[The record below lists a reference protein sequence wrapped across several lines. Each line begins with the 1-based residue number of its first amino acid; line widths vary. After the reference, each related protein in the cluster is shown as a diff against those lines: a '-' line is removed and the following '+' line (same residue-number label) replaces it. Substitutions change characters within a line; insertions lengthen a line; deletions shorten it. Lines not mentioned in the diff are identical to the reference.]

1 VEINYIGEHIWAGNL
16 GHAFVIL
23 AFVSS
28 LMAAVSYFFGVKGDK
43 SWRNLGRTMFLVHS
57 FSVLGIIGTLMYML
71 VNHMFEFQYVWQH
84 SNTVMPLRYI
94 LSCFWEGQE
103 GSFLLW
109 TFWHVILA
117 IFIIRKGGEWEAPV
131 MAPFSVV
138 QAFLSS
144 MLLGIYF
151 GDQMIGSNPFLL
163 LREHVD
169 YQNLPFVQN
178 ANYLSALDGRG
189 LNPLLQNYWMTIHPP
204 ILFLGFALTTIP
216 YCFGIAGLWTKKY
229 TEWLHPALPWT
240 YTGIGILG
248 VGILMGGAWAYEALS
263 FGGFWAWDP
272 VENASLVPWL
282 TLVGAG
288 HVMVIQKNKGQSL
301 IMTFVLSLISFI
313 LVLYST
319 FLVRSGILGDSSVHA
334 FTDLGMS
341 GQLLIYLL
349 FFVFLGIGLVAANWS
364 KLPRSKKEEELW
376 SREFW
381 MFIGALVLTL
391 SAFQITV
398 TTSIPVYNALFDQDV
413 APPVDVIQHYNSW
426 QLPFAILVAL
436 FIGFTQFLKY
446 KSTNLSS
453 LKKDLGITVSIA
465 VVLTVI
471 IAVAFQY
478 TNFFYILMAFAT
490 LFAITANLY
499 YWISKLKGKLKFAGS
514 SVAHIGFGLV
524 LLGAFISTSRMQTIS
539 TNSSGVDVAQ
549 LGEEYNNSENILLF
563 KDDTVRMGE
572 WLVSYRGSDK
582 QGINVLYQVDYMD
595 VNDPANTKAGFTLYP
610 RVQTNPRM
618 GNVAE
623 PDTRHF
629 LERDVYTH
637 VTYAEIEKKEL
648 PEEGFASRGTTEIS
662 KGDTIL
668 ASNAIV
674 ILEDFIRDVDPVEN
688 DLEEGDLAVAA
699 KLRIIDITSTVRYS
713 YPVMV
718 IRDRSILTREA
729 INEEMGLKFIFK
741 KIDPETGKAEIEFFE
756 SKENKRE
763 FIVMKALVF
772 PGINILWAG
781 CIVMAL
787 GVAMAVYRRRK
798 TA

>member
-1 VEINYIGEHIWAGNL
+1 
-16 GHAFVIL
+16 
-23 AFVSS
+23 
-28 LMAAVSYFFGVKGDK
+28 
-43 SWRNLGRTMFLVHS
+43 
-57 FSVLGIIGTLMYML
+57 
-71 VNHMFEFQYVWQH
+71 
-84 SNTVMPLRYI
+84 
-94 LSCFWEGQE
+94 
-103 GSFLLW
+103 
-109 TFWHVILA
+109 
-117 IFIIRKGGEWEAPV
+117 

-178 ANYLSALDGRG
+178 ANYLAALDGRG

-216 YCFGIAGLWTKKY
+216 YCFAIAGLWTKKY
-229 TEWLHPALPWT
+229 TKWLNPALPWT

-301 IMTFVLSLISFI
+301 IMTFVLALISFI

-319 FLVRSGILGDSSVHA
+319 FLVRSGVLGDSSVHA

-341 GQLLIYLL
+341 GQLVIYLL
-349 FFVFLGIGLVAANWS
+349 FFVFLAIGLVAVNWS

-391 SAFQITV
+391 SAFQISV
-398 TTSIPVYNALFDQDV
+398 TTSIPVYNALFNQDV
-413 APPVDVIQHYNSW
+413 APPVDVISHYNSW

-446 KSTNLSS
+446 KSTKISELG
-453 LKKDLGITVSIA
+453 KDLGITA
-465 VVLTVI
+465 VISLFLTVFV
-471 IAVAFQY
+471 AVGFQY

-499 YWISKLKGKLKFAGS
+499 YWIGKLKGKLKTAGA

-524 LLGAFISTSRMQTIS
+524 LLGAFISTSRTQTVS
-539 TNSSGVDVAQ
+539 MNSSGVDVEQ

-563 KDDTVRMGE
+563 KDDTVRMAE
-572 WLVSYRGSDK
+572 WLVSYRGSK
-582 QGINVLYQVDYMD
+582 REGINVLYQVDYMD
-595 VNDPANTKAGFTLYP
+595 VNDPSNAEKSFTLYP
-610 RVQTNPRM
+610 LVQTNPRM

-629 LERDVYTH
+629 FGRDVYTH
-637 VTYAEIEKKEL
+637 VTYAEVEKKDT
-648 PEEGFASRGTTEIS
+648 PEEGFISRGTEEVAI
-662 KGDTIL
+662 GDTIL
-668 ASNAIV
+668 SSNAII
-674 ILEDFIRDVDPVEN
+674 ILEEFVRDIDPLEN
-688 DLEEGDLAVAA
+688 DVEEGDLAVAA
-699 KLRIIDITSTVRYS
+699 KLAITDITNTKRFA
-713 YPVMV
+713 YPVML
-718 IRDRSILTREA
+718 IRDRNILTREA
-729 INEEMGLKFIFK
+729 VNEEMGLKFVFK

-781 CIVMAL
+781 CIIMAL
-787 GVAMAVYRRRK
+787 GVSIAVYRRRK
-798 TA
+798 LA